1 MDTWPPSDWP
11 PKLYQ
16 FDALGRRVAVAPP
29 GTGQTPPD
37 DARQVAG
44 PPVPDIGSTPDSAVA
59 PAEQEAPLVDGFPA
73 SPAVA
78 RRRYGP
84 AYATSHSP
92 DAGAP

>member
-16 FDALGRRVAVAPP
+16 FDTLGRRVAVPPP

-44 PPVPDIGSTPDSAVA
+44 PAIPDIGATPDRAVA
-59 PAEQEAPLVDGFPA
+59 EDTAEATADGEPV
-73 SPAVA
+73 SPTVA
-78 RRRYGP
+78 RRRYG
-84 AYATSHSP
+84 AGYAAGGNP